1 MKKQSRSL
9 YGFYGREI
17 GYSVLLLVWIFLPLL
32 LKDVRGIHIFEF
44 LRAYST
50 SSSQTHVVSLLFTSM
65 LYLVIGLRLIALC
78 YPFSSEKMPLL
89 GSQEKLLPALL
100 DILASSLIFLFF
112 ILHLFEK
119 ASSVRYFKNLSVLDD
134 AVLLFSFFVHGEAL
148 ARAISLLNRRQ
159 QTFREYLEYRR
170 NTKGDKRGIVQLF
183 KGSGIQKKLIFS
195 FVGLFLVIIGVLS
208 SSLLADFRQTILKT
222 VIFNGN
228 ALTERT
234 ASIIKA
240 NIGDEIAIN
249 DYFAIEKK
257 KRVSAPYGFNTITF
271 YRRQGKVEEFIATNS
286 TEEDLIG
293 ELLPDVYRGAQ
304 EGKSRYNEKRDTYE
318 FLAPVVLSRILI
330 GYVLVDYDRALI
342 YEPYFRTQV
351 KVIAISV
358 LFLYLSVFLIYV
370 FGMNIVLPI
379 LFLRMGVNKI
389 SKTLSGMI
397 RGKLAIS
404 SDLLMYRDTVR
415 TKDEIKDLS
424 GEIHNMTVVIRGI
437 IPYISASTLKH
448 AEKEH
453 PNSQARELAF
463 LFTDILGFTSI
474 CEGLEPE
481 QVVDILNRYLELQA
495 TIIQKNEGDIDK
507 FVGDEI
513 MAMFE
518 GPEKELNA
526 CRASMEIRTV
536 LARENELKAAEKKSA
551 ISIGIGIHAGPVVF
565 GSVGARHRMDFTS
578 IGDTVNLAA
587 RLEGVNRVYGT
598 KALVTENVHKKIKNV
613 YLCRE
618 IDFLTV
624 KGKRKPVRIFEI
636 LQEQK
641 KAGEKLHRLKE
652 QFENGLGFYRQQR
665 WDKALDIFGSLS
677 NDLKDEA
684 SEVFIHRIHLF
695 KPNPPPKEWDGV
707 FNLTSK

>member
-1 MKKQSRSL
+1 MKIQSRSL
-9 YGFYGREI
+9 YRFYGREF
-17 GYSVLLLVWIFLPLL
+17 GYSVLLLVWIFLPLIFE
-32 LKDVRGIHIFEF
+32 DVRGIHIFEF
-44 LRAYST
+44 LRSF
-50 SSSQTHVVSLLFTSM
+50 SPSPPQIQGVSLLLNIA
-65 LYLVIGLRLIALC
+65 LYLVIALRIIALG
-78 YPFSSEKMPLL
+78 YPLTSEKIPLL
-89 GSQEKLLPALL
+89 GKPEKLVPAFL

-112 ILHLFEK
+112 ILHLFEN
-119 ASSVRYFKNLSVLDD
+119 ASSVRYFRNLSVLDYT
-134 AVLLFSFFVHGEAL
+134 VLVVSFVVHGEAL
-148 ARAISLLNRRQ
+148 ARVISLLNKRQ
-159 QTFREYLEYRR
+159 QIFREYLEYRR
-170 NTKGDKRGIVQLF
+170 NTKGDKRGIVRLL

-195 FVGLFLVIIGVLS
+195 FVGLFLLIIGVLS
-208 SSLLADFRQTILKT
+208 SSLLADFRQTILRT
-222 VIFNGN
+222 VIFNGS

-240 NIGDEIAIN
+240 NMGDEIAIN

-257 KRVSAPYGFNTITF
+257 KRVSTPYGFNAITF
-271 YRRQGKVEEFIATNS
+271 YQRQGKVELFFATNS
-286 TEEDLIG
+286 TEESLIG

-304 EGKSRYNEKRDTYE
+304 EGKSRYNETRETYE

-330 GYVLVDYDRALI
+330 GYVLVDYDRELI

-358 LFLYLSVFLIYV
+358 FFLYLSVFLIYV
-370 FGMNIVLPI
+370 FGMNIVFPI

-389 SKTLSGMI
+389 AKTLSGMI

-404 SDLLMYRDTVR
+404 SDLLKYRDMVR

-424 GEIHNMTVVIRGI
+424 GEIHNMTMVIRGI

-463 LFTDILGFTSI
+463 LFTDIFGFTSI

-495 TIIQKNEGDIDK
+495 TIIQKNDGDIDK

-536 LARENELKAAEKKSA
+536 LAREKELKAAEKKSA

-598 KALVTENVHKKIKNV
+598 KALVTESVHKKIKNV

-624 KGKRKPVRIFEI
+624 KGKKKPVRIFEI
-636 LQEQK
+636 LQEK
-641 KAGEKLHRLKE
+641 KNAGDKLIRMKE
-652 QFENGLGFYRQQR
+652 QFENGLSHYRQQR

-677 NDLKDEA
+677 RDLRDET
-684 SEVFIHRIHLF
+684 SDVFIRRINLF